1 MLRRTLLLAAG
12 FAAPLCIAGQ
22 TWAQRSLVP
31 DPTPRIPAQPG
42 QGLPVADVRSLQ
54 RAARLSDVQ
63 AEAGKLATEKATSAK
78 IRQLAARIAEDHE
91 RFRRTVGELAVARR
105 IELPDREV
113 AGIEDRS
120 LTALREATGEAFD
133 RAFLARQL
141 SLYRPMAELYQ
152 TMASNSPD
160 TALARFGIIAL
171 AAVRAHFERA
181 RALGVPLGLSVDTIE
196 SPPQY

>member
-12 FAAPLCIAGQ
+12 FAAPLCSAGR

-63 AEAGKLATEKATSAK
+63 AEAGKLATEKATSAE

-91 RFRRTVGELAVARR
+91 RFRRTVGESAAARR
-105 IELPDREV
+105 VELPDREV

-120 LTALREATGEAFD
+120 LTALREAAGEAFD

-181 RALGVPLGLSVDTIE
+181 RALGAPLGLSVDTIE